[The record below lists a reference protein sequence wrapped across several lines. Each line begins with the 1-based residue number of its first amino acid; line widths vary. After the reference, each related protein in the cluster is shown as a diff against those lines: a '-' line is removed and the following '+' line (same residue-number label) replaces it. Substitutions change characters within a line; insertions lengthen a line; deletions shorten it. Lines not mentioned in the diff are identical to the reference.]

1 MDSILIG
8 SFTLSILH
16 ALIPS
21 HWLPFITIGKT
32 EGWSYRQLMT
42 VTAIAGLAHTISTTL
57 LGVLVSLAGWQLAEN
72 YRVLSERAIPLLL
85 LALGLWYLIRTVSWQ
100 HLRQNRHVHNHIDA
114 SAVRKARS
122 FGGLLLTLGV
132 AMFLSPC
139 LEIEAYFLSA
149 GAKGW
154 GAVALVAVVYNVVTL
169 SGMLL
174 MVTFGRRGLSRVNPH
189 WFEHNENLITG
200 LTLVGL
206 AVLNFVIEF

>member
-8 SFTLSILH
+8 SLTLSLLH

-21 HWLPFITIGKT
+21 HWLPFVTIGQT
-32 EGWSYRQLMT
+32 ERWSLRQTLT
-42 VTAIAGLAHTISTTL
+42 VTTIAGLAHTVSTTL

-72 YRVLSERAIPLLL
+72 YHDLSERAIPLLL
-85 LALGLWYLIRTVSWQ
+85 LALGLWYLMQ
-100 HLRQNRHVHNHIDA
+100 HLRHRHVHDHIDTDTA
-114 SAVRKARS
+114 RKARS
-122 FGGLLLTLGV
+122 FSALLLSLGL

-154 GAVALVAVVYNVVTL
+154 SAVLLVALIYNVVTL
-169 SGMLL
+169 SGMLV
-174 MVTFGRRGLSRVNPH
+174 MVAAGRRGLQRVNPH
-189 WFEHNENLITG
+189 WFEHYENLITG

-206 AVLNFVIEF
+206 AILNFFIEF

>member
-8 SFTLSILH
+8 SLTLSLLH

-21 HWLPFITIGKT
+21 HWLPFVTIGQT
-32 EGWSYRQLMT
+32 ERWSLRQTLT
-42 VTAIAGLAHTISTTL
+42 VTTIAGLAHTISTTL

-72 YRVLSERAIPLLL
+72 YHDLSERAIPLLL
-85 LALGLWYLIRTVSWQ
+85 LALGLWYLMQ
-100 HLRQNRHVHNHIDA
+100 HLRHRHVHDHIDTDTA
-114 SAVRKARS
+114 RKARS
-122 FGGLLLTLGV
+122 FSALLLSLGL

-154 GAVALVAVVYNVVTL
+154 SAVLLVALIYNVVTL
-169 SGMLL
+169 SGMLV
-174 MVTFGRRGLSRVNPH
+174 MVAIGRRGLQRVNPH
-189 WFEHNENLITG
+189 WFEHYENLITG

-206 AVLNFVIEF
+206 AILNFFIEF

>member
-1 MDSILIG
+1 MDSLLVG
-8 SFTLSILH
+8 SLTLSLLH

-21 HWLPFITIGKT
+21 HWLPFVTIGQT
-32 EGWSYRQLMT
+32 ERWSLRQTLT

-57 LGVLVSLAGWQLAEN
+57 LGILVSLAGWQLAEN
-72 YRVLSERAIPLLL
+72 YHDLSERAIPLLL
-85 LALGLWYLIRTVSWQ
+85 LALGLWYLMQ
-100 HLRQNRHVHNHIDA
+100 HLRHRHLHDHIDLGA
-114 SAVRKARS
+114 ARKARS
-122 FGGLLLTLGV
+122 FTALLLSLGL

-154 GAVALVAVVYNVVTL
+154 NAVVLVALIYNVVTL

-174 MVTFGRRGLSRVNPH
+174 MVTIGRRGLQQVNPH
-189 WFEHNENLITG
+189 WFEHHENLITG

-206 AVLNFVIEF
+206 AVLNFFIEF

>member
-1 MDSILIG
+1 MDAIFIG
-8 SFTLSILH
+8 SLTLSLLH

-21 HWLPFITIGKT
+21 HWLPFVTIGHT
-32 EGWSYRQLMT
+32 ERWSLRQTLT
-42 VTAIAGLAHTISTTL
+42 VTAIAGLAHTVSTTL

-72 YRVLSERAIPLLL
+72 YHDLSERAIPLLL
-85 LALGLWYLIRTVSWQ
+85 LALGLWYLMQ
-100 HLRQNRHVHNHIDA
+100 HLRHRHVHDHIDA
-114 SAVRKARS
+114 NTARKARS
-122 FGGLLLTLGV
+122 FTALLLSLGM

-154 GAVALVAVVYNVVTL
+154 KAVVLVGLIYNVITL

-174 MVTFGRRGLSRVNPH
+174 MVSIGRRGLQRVNPH

-206 AVLNFVIEF
+206 AVLNFFIEF

>member
-8 SFTLSILH
+8 SLTLSTLH

-21 HWLPFITIGKT
+21 HWLPFVTIGQT
-32 EGWSYRQLMT
+32 ERWNRRQTLT
-42 VTAIAGLAHTISTTL
+42 VTAIAGLAHTVSTTL

-72 YRVLSERAIPLLL
+72 YHDLSERAIPLLL
-85 LALGLWYLIRTVSWQ
+85 LALGLWYLMQ
-100 HLRQNRHVHNHIDA
+100 HLRHHHVHDHIDTRTA
-114 SAVRKARS
+114 GKARS
-122 FGGLLLTLGV
+122 FPALLLSLGL

-154 GAVALVAVVYNVVTL
+154 AAVVLVALIYNVVTL
-169 SGMLL
+169 TGMLL
-174 MVTFGRRGLSRVNPH
+174 MVAIGRRGLRYVNPH
-189 WFEHNENLITG
+189 WFEHYENLITG

-206 AVLNFVIEF
+206 AVLNFFIEF

>member
-1 MDSILIG
+1 MDSLFLG
-8 SFTLSILH
+8 SLTLSLLH

-21 HWLPFITIGKT
+21 HWLPFVTIGKT
-32 EGWSYRQLMT
+32 ERWSYRQTLT
-42 VTAIAGLAHTISTTL
+42 VTAIAGLAHTISTTM
-57 LGVLVSLAGWQLAEN
+57 LGVLVSLAGWQLADN
-72 YRVLSERAIPLLL
+72 YHDLSERAIPLLL
-85 LALGLWYLIRTVSWQ
+85 LALGLWYLMQHIR
-100 HLRQNRHVHNHIDA
+100 HRHVHDHIDA
-114 SAVRKARS
+114 AAVRKARS
-122 FGGLLLTLGV
+122 FPALLLSLGL

-154 GAVALVAVVYNVVTL
+154 KAVMLVALIYNVITL

-174 MVTFGRRGLSRVNPH
+174 MVTLGRRGLSQVNPH

-206 AVLNFVIEF
+206 AVLNFFIEF

>member
-8 SFTLSILH
+8 SLTLSMLH

-21 HWLPFITIGKT
+21 HWLPFVTIGRV
-32 EGWSYRQLMT
+32 EHWSSRQTLLIT
-42 VTAIAGLAHTISTTL
+42 TIAGLAHTVSTTL

-72 YRVLSERAIPLLL
+72 YHDLSERAIPLLL
-85 LALGLWYLIRTVSWQ
+85 VALGLWYLMQ
-100 HLRQNRHVHNHIDA
+100 HLRHRHAHDHIDPSVA
-114 SAVRKARS
+114 RKNRS
-122 FGGLLLTLGV
+122 FGTLVLSLGL

-154 GAVALVAVVYNVVTL
+154 GAVMLVALVYNIVTL
-169 SGMLL
+169 TGMLV
-174 MVTFGRRGLSRVNPH
+174 MVALTRRGLQSVDAH

-206 AVLNFVIEF
+206 AVLNFFIEF

>member
-1 MDSILIG
+1 MNALLAG
-8 SFTLSILH
+8 SLTLSLLH

-21 HWLPFITIGKT
+21 HWLPFVTIGRA
-32 EGWSYRQLMT
+32 EGWSLRQTLT
-42 VTAIAGLAHTISTTL
+42 VTAIAGLAHTVSTTL

-72 YRVLSERAIPLLL
+72 YHDLSERAIPLLL
-85 LALGLWYLIRTVSWQ
+85 LALGLWYLMQ
-100 HLRQNRHVHNHIDA
+100 HLRHRHVHDHFDTGA
-114 SAVRKARS
+114 ARKARS
-122 FGGLLLTLGV
+122 FPALLLSLGL

-154 GAVALVAVVYNVVTL
+154 AAVALVALIYNVITL
-169 SGMLL
+169 TGMLL
-174 MVTFGRRGLSRVNPH
+174 MVALGRKSLQRVNPH

-206 AVLNFVIEF
+206 ALFNFFIEF

>member
-1 MDSILIG
+1 MNALITG
-8 SFTLSILH
+8 SLTLSLLH

-21 HWLPFITIGKT
+21 HWLPFVTIGQT
-32 EGWSYRQLMT
+32 ERWSQKQLLT
-42 VTAIAGLAHTISTTL
+42 VTAVAGLAHTISTTL
-57 LGVLVSLAGWQLAEN
+57 LGILVSLAGLQLAQN
-72 YRVLSERAIPLLL
+72 YHDLSERVIPLLL
-85 LALGLWYLIRTVSWQ
+85 LALGLWYLMQ
-100 HLRQNRHVHNHIDA
+100 HLRHHHVHDHIDA
-114 SAVRKARS
+114 GATRKARS
-122 FGGLLLTLGV
+122 FGALLLSLGL

-154 GAVALVAVVYNVVTL
+154 QAVLLVALIYNIITL

-174 MVTFGRRGLSRVNPH
+174 MVSLGRRGLSQVNPH

-206 AVLNFVIEF
+206 AVLNFFIEF